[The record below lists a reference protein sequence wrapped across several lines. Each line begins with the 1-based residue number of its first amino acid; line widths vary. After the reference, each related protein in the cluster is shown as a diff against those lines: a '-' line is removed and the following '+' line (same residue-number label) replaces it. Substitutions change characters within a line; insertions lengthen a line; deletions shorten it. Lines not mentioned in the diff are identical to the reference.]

1 MYISKLEINN
11 FRCYED
17 VDIEFNEG
25 LNIIIGENNCGKTT
39 IMRALEYIFNR
50 SRVSTPDTNDFNKEL
65 VNKALEIGEQPP
77 EITIIATLKSSSS
90 DKLEDKAVVASWLT
104 KLETPWEATLTY
116 KFFLP
121 ESDIKEYKEEIKSIK
136 KSQKNYIQKR
146 WNIFEKYLKKYVS
159 RIYGGNSESKN
170 KVESEYLNKF
180 HCELLD
186 ALRDVES
193 KMFTGKNALLKEV
206 LGYFKDSHIEI
217 EDGDEFSEEDK
228 KKLIEKEKKDRK
240 KEFDEY
246 ADKIVKNISKR
257 VGNNDVLDFA
267 EKTGASIGGIPTLG
281 GNLEENDVL
290 SVLKLMIKNKT
301 GIEVPII
308 NNGMGYNNLIYISL
322 LLSKF
327 KMITSDEYGENAKV
341 FPVLLVEEPEAHLHP
356 ALQYNFLKFLKDE
369 VSNQKISR
377 QIFITTHSTH
387 ITAAVGLDQ
396 IICMERDESG
406 NTTARYPGK
415 VFSDSDKEDIKSKKY
430 VERYLDAT
438 KSTMLFAKSVLFGE
452 GLAEQ
457 ILLPVLAEQ
466 VDRSFDKNHVAMVRV
481 DGVTFKHFI
490 KLFGAGIKKHNLK
503 YALTKRVA
511 CINDSDP
518 QKIIKEKEEGKT
530 RRWKKCWPFEIDLDT
545 EHYDYKAFSGTIKN
559 LLEDVKECKNVNVF
573 YNITEKGKTLEYD
586 IALENYDSDDFFN
599 DKIEIMDFQEL
610 NKSSW
615 KKEEKVKAKKAASY
629 LNYAQDTKGEAAF
642 ELAEKIRSEEIN
654 IKLPNH
660 IQKAFNWVCYMD
672 DEEVKEDE

>member
-341 FPVLLVEEPEAHLHP
+341 FPILLVEEPEAHLHP

-415 VFSDSDKEDIKSKKY
+415 VFSDSDKEDIKSKK
-430 VERYLDAT
+430 
-438 KSTMLFAKSVLFGE
+438 
-452 GLAEQ
+452 
-457 ILLPVLAEQ
+457 I
-466 VDRSFDKNHVAMVRV
+466 
-481 DGVTFKHFI
+481 
-490 KLFGAGIKKHNLK
+490 
-503 YALTKRVA
+503 
-511 CINDSDP
+511 C
-518 QKIIKEKEEGKT
+518 
-530 RRWKKCWPFEIDLDT
+530 
-545 EHYDYKAFSGTIKN
+545 
-559 LLEDVKECKNVNVF
+559 
-573 YNITEKGKTLEYD
+573 
-586 IALENYDSDDFFN
+586 
-599 DKIEIMDFQEL
+599 
-610 NKSSW
+610 
-615 KKEEKVKAKKAASY
+615 
-629 LNYAQDTKGEAAF
+629 
-642 ELAEKIRSEEIN
+642 
-654 IKLPNH
+654 
-660 IQKAFNWVCYMD
+660 
-672 DEEVKEDE
+672 

>member
-1 MYISKLEINN
+1 M
-11 FRCYED
+11 
-17 VDIEFNEG
+17 
-25 LNIIIGENNCGKTT
+25 
-39 IMRALEYIFNR
+39 
-50 SRVSTPDTNDFNKEL
+50 
-65 VNKALEIGEQPP
+65 
-77 EITIIATLKSSSS
+77 
-90 DKLEDKAVVASWLT
+90 
-104 KLETPWEATLTY
+104 
-116 KFFLP
+116 
-121 ESDIKEYKEEIKSIK
+121 
-136 KSQKNYIQKR
+136 
-146 WNIFEKYLKKYVS
+146 
-159 RIYGGNSESKN
+159 
-170 KVESEYLNKF
+170 
-180 HCELLD
+180 
-186 ALRDVES
+186 
-193 KMFTGKNALLKEV
+193 LKEV

-341 FPVLLVEEPEAHLHP
+341 FPILLVEEPEAHLHP

-415 VFSDSDKEDIKSKKY
+415 VFSDSDKEDIKSKN
-430 VERYLDAT
+430 
-438 KSTMLFAKSVLFGE
+438 MLNA
-452 GLAEQ
+452 
-457 ILLPVLAEQ
+457 I
-466 VDRSFDKNHVAMVRV
+466 
-481 DGVTFKHFI
+481 
-490 KLFGAGIKKHNLK
+490 
-503 YALTKRVA
+503 
-511 CINDSDP
+511 
-518 QKIIKEKEEGKT
+518 
-530 RRWKKCWPFEIDLDT
+530 
-545 EHYDYKAFSGTIKN
+545 
-559 LLEDVKECKNVNVF
+559 
-573 YNITEKGKTLEYD
+573 
-586 IALENYDSDDFFN
+586 
-599 DKIEIMDFQEL
+599 
-610 NKSSW
+610 
-615 KKEEKVKAKKAASY
+615 
-629 LNYAQDTKGEAAF
+629 
-642 ELAEKIRSEEIN
+642 
-654 IKLPNH
+654 
-660 IQKAFNWVCYMD
+660 
-672 DEEVKEDE
+672 